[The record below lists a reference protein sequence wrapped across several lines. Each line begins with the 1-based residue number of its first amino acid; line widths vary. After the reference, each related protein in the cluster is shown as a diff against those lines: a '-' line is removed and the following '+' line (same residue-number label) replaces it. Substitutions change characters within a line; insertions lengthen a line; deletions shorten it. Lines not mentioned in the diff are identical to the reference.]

1 MSRSKRKTPMSKFA
15 DSEKED
21 KRIANRIFR
30 HRSKQAINS
39 GYEPPLRLQE
49 VSDVYCFA
57 GDGKTYWGFDW
68 KGIKK
73 IMRK

>member
-1 MSRSKRKTPMSKFA
+1 MSTFA
-15 DSEKED
+15 ESQKED

-39 GYEPPLRLQE
+39 GYEPPHRLRE
-49 VSDVYCFA
+49 VSDVYGFS

-68 KGIKK
+68 KGIEK